1 MLFVSHYPIDIK
13 LKVLSEYEQGT
24 CGYKYLARKY
34 SLTRDIVRYW
44 VLSAKSK
51 GMLQVMDSEPEDS
64 EEKDI
69 EYYKAEAAYWKAYAK
84 KIEQIKF
91 PENKKNSSRSN
102 QGIAAERIQSK
113 SAL

>member
-1 MLFVSHYPIDIK
+1 MLFVSHYPIDLK

-34 SLTRDIVRYW
+34 GLTRDIVRYW

-51 GMLQVMDSEPEDS
+51 GMLQMMDSEPEDS

-91 PENKKNSSRSN
+91 PDNKKK
-102 QGIAAERIQSK
+102 QQSK
-113 SAL
+113 QSRNCSREDSK